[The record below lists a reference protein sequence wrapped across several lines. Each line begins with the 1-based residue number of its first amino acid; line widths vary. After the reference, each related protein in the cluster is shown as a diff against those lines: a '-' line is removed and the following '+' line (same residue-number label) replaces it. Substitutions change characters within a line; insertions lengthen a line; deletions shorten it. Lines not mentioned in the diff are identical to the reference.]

1 MLINQHSER
10 IHVRTVSARA
20 KPSCLDHRRSAPQE
34 GVHHDDVAQMRRR
47 RSVGAPQV
55 GNRCVIGKDG
65 CQQHRSDKSRR
76 ATGPPTMSP
85 KRGVAAASVRCDKT

>member
-20 KPSCLDHRRSAPQE
+20 KPSCLDQRRSAPQE
-34 GVHHDDVAQMRRR
+34 GVHHDDVAQMRSW
-47 RSVGAPQV
+47 RSVCSPQV
-55 GNRCVIGKDG
+55 GNRCVIGKGG

-76 ATGPPTMSP
+76 ATSPPAMPP